1 MVKKKTEGADS
12 HADEQNSE
20 DKWLLSPVTFS
31 QIGGNFSMVQQR
43 VLAGILEK
51 VQENMLRSIN
61 SKEDD
66 KRFPSLFTAEE
77 MNGETMELEIDP
89 AYFGIAPEHYD
100 YLEEAL
106 KDLANIRIA
115 FPKAYKDK
123 MNYVVAPLFARLE
136 IPMGNKRRMGKVRVV
151 MLNENINDFMSM
163 DKGYT
168 LFMARITR
176 ISKKVRTPRIYQF
189 LSPFQ
194 DIGHK
199 KVLYEDFC
207 KFLGIDDETA
217 RTDRLTKIQQQLRDK
232 QITQREANE
241 RLEALAKWENPFKK
255 FNKVKSQILE
265 PAKAELD
272 MFTSDCVNPNDEID
286 ITFEYE
292 PLYEGVSRRGNP
304 SHLNFTIIKK
314 RLALEHD
321 REQAER
327 RQRHT
332 LINTLCDRYR
342 DLNSFDLRD
351 IVGQVEPDD
360 FADFRAFCYGDVAKA
375 VERKQPD
382 FVGAYVLTM
391 LNDWVG
397 SRQKERVKS
406 ERYVEESLFKELE
419 PVKRIDT
426 LVRGAGQELWQK
438 LLDEYDG
445 PAKAALHEVTYLGL
459 DDGVFSIVA
468 SMEQR
473 EVINT
478 LGDGELYRQAR
489 LILGMSE
496 TSFRP
501 PIVMRKN

>member
-1 MVKKKTEGADS
+1 MAKKKTKVLTDNNEGQS
-12 HADEQNSE
+12 GEN
-20 DKWLLSPVTFS
+20 KWLLSPVTFS

-61 SKEDD
+61 SKTDE

-77 MNGETMELEIDP
+77 MNGDTMELEIDP

-136 IPMGNKRRMGKVRVV
+136 IPMGNKRRKGKVRVV

-232 QITQREANE
+232 EITQREANE
-241 RLEALAKWENPFKK
+241 RLEALTKWENPFRK

-265 PAKAELD
+265 PAKLELD
-272 MFTSDCVNPNDEID
+272 MFTSDGVNPNDEID

-292 PLYEGVSRRGNP
+292 PLYEGVSKRGNP

-332 LINTLCDRYR
+332 LVNTLCDRYR
-342 DLNSFDLRD
+342 DLNAFDLRE
-351 IVGQVEPDD
+351 IIKSVSADD
-360 FADFRAFCYGDVAKA
+360 FDDFKSYCFTDVAQL
-375 VERKQPD
+375 VEKRQPD
-382 FVGAYVLTM
+382 FVGAYVMTLIDNW
-391 LNDWVG
+391 LRE
-397 SRQKERVKS
+397 RQRRHIITEQV
-406 ERYVEESLFKELE
+406 ESLFKEE
-419 PVKRIDT
+419 EKKPADNFRP
-426 LVRGAGQELWQK
+426 GALKDKWKE
-438 LLDEYDG
+438 LLDGYDG
-445 PAKAALHEVTYLGL
+445 PAKSLLLRVEYMGLYNGSFYVTMTTDDMKLWQEMEHELADFYQKAHGYL
-459 DDGVFSIVA
+459 SISRLAPAIVK
-468 SMEQR
+468 
-473 EVINT
+473 EVK
-478 LGDGELYRQAR
+478 R
-489 LILGMSE
+489 
-496 TSFRP
+496 
-501 PIVMRKN
+501 